1 MTGEDSR
8 VAVVLFGAPGSGKGT
23 QAKALAD
30 RFGLLHISTGD
41 LLREHVEADDEL
53 GHEVKALMEA
63 GQLVPDELVSRL
75 VEAEMDRPEAQ
86 RGVILDGYPR
96 TLAQAEKLHQ
106 LLGARGIREVVVHL
120 KVDYNEVIARLAARR
135 QCARCGAVYNL
146 VSNPPK
152 RPGVCDRDG
161 GALVARP
168 DDREEVI
175 QRRLEA
181 YEHQTRPLLDYF
193 ARTSSRFHE
202 VEANSRPAEAI
213 TEEIARLVEAR

>member
-1 MTGEDSR
+1 MTGENSR

-30 RFGLLHISTGD
+30 RFSFLHVSTGD
-41 LLREHVEADDEL
+41 LLREHVEADDPL

-75 VEAEMDRPEAQ
+75 VEEAIDRPEAR

-96 TLAQAEKLHQ
+96 TLAQAERLYQ
-106 LLGARGIREVVVHL
+106 LLAARGIREVVVHL
-120 KVDYNEVIARLAARR
+120 KVDYNEVVARLAARR

-146 VSNPPK
+146 VSNPPQ

-161 GALVARP
+161 GPLVGRP

-175 QRRLEA
+175 HRRLEA
-181 YEHQTRPLLDYF
+181 YERQTRPLLDYF

-202 VEANSRPAEAI
+202 VEANSRPVEAI
-213 TEEIARLVEAR
+213 SEEIAGLVEAR